1 MFFYGNRSSAVN
13 AMGSGVRALTS
24 ISHSACLRPR
34 SRRVQSGRWVWISP
48 CAQSIAPLSD
58 NVLPYPPVGA
68 ANNSSA
74 RSNKVSAPAAYP
86 APQPDSANSSRA
98 MAYHAYSPSAAGDS
112 PCFRQNSPFFD
123 IPARSRSSP
132 RRAASK
138 YRCRPKAR
146 PACANPAMV
155 IAHAPPRAE
164 SGGTCRSAISSVAKQ
179 SAAVSV
185 SRQPVR
191 RYNSPAANS
200 SRPRCPWHESRSA
213 ASRCSCRSANGNKDF
228 SPAARLYS
236 VRNNICAGQGIS
248 PAGWENARSS
258 CWAYRENTAADR
270 SNVSPV
276 RTIPDVWNIS
286 IASLVCL
293 VGEYPYV
300 REIIPDSPVSTKFDR
315 FRHDSTQFDKFRQM
329 TRDL

>member
-1 MFFYGNRSSAVN
+1 
-13 AMGSGVRALTS
+13 MGSGVRALTS

-34 SRRVQSGRWVWISP
+34 SRRVQSGRWVWSIR

-58 NVLPYPPVGA
+58 SVLPYPPAGA

-98 MAYHAYSPSAAGDS
+98 MAYHAYSPSAAGGS

-138 YRCRPKAR
+138 YCCRPKAR
-146 PACANPAMV
+146 PARANPATV
-155 IAHAPPRAE
+155 IAHAPARAE
-164 SGGTCRSAISSVAKQ
+164 SGGTCHSAISSSAKQ
-179 SAAVSV
+179 PAAVSV

-200 SRPRCPWHESRSA
+200 SRPRCPWQASRSA
-213 ASRCSCRSANGNKDF
+213 ASRCSCRSANGSRDS
-228 SPAARLYS
+228 SPATRLYS
-236 VRNNICAGQGIS
+236 VRNSICAGQGIS
-248 PAGWENARSS
+248 PAGGDNARSS

-270 SNVSPV
+270 PNVSPV

-300 REIIPDSPVSTKFDR
+300 RKIIPISPGTVRQHSTRFDIIRQVSTDFDTI
-315 FRHDSTQFDKFRQM
+315 RHVSTNDP
-329 TRDL
+329 LL